1 MQVVPKGNQVR
12 VYFATDTVEDAG
24 KYGKPADY
32 WLAAPKTKTIG
43 LPFTTSQPS
52 ALDPKEVVLESR
64 VGSPHPPL
72 LVEWS
77 ALPEQSFARGT
88 ARTGGIGLSSE
99 SRS

>member
-1 MQVVPKGNQVR
+1 MPKGNQVT

-32 WLAAPKTKTIG
+32 WLAAPKTIG

-64 VGSPHPPL
+64 VGSLHPPL

-77 ALPEQSFARGT
+77 ALSEQCFARAT

-99 SRS
+99 LGS